1 MAYTKILVPFDGSVF
16 SMRAF
21 KAALGIAKRK
31 NSVVHVLTCLEK
43 GNLGAWYID
52 KRINKKILKDA
63 KDFAKKSLSRLEK
76 LADNEGVEVS
86 IHIQEAKSIA
96 KEIISFSDS
105 KKMFTSQY
113 QNTQAQAPSPM
124 GQSHSQSIFH
134 YQEPAQ
140 QSLPAYGNSN

>member
-1 MAYTKILVPFDGSVF
+1 MAFSKILVPFDGSVF

-31 NSVVHVLTCLEK
+31 NSVVHVLSCLEK

-52 KRINKKILKDA
+52 KRINKQIMKDA

-96 KEIISFSDS
+96 KEINSFSDS
-105 KKMFTSQY
+105 KKINLIVIGSHGQTGFNRMILGSVSNKVSQL
-113 QNTQAQAPSPM
+113 AKCPVL
-124 GQSHSQSIFH
+124 IIR
-134 YQEPAQ
+134 
-140 QSLPAYGNSN
+140 

>member
-1 MAYTKILVPFDGSVF
+1 MAFSKILVPFDGSVF

-31 NSVVHVLTCLEK
+31 NSVVHVLSCLEK

-52 KRINKKILKDA
+52 KRINKQIMKDA

-105 KKMFTSQY
+105 KKINLIVIGSHGQTGFNRMILGSVSNKVSQL
-113 QNTQAQAPSPM
+113 AKCPVL
-124 GQSHSQSIFH
+124 IIR
-134 YQEPAQ
+134 
-140 QSLPAYGNSN
+140 